1 MSKII
6 HFPRGDLFSLCHW
19 CIFAKRFNTANIRGF
34 KVGHRKKCAPLD
46 DAGVHFYTRPLGG
59 VSQQEVGAYQ

>member
-34 KVGHRKKCAPLD
+34 KVGHRKKCVLHWTMLVCTSTQGLLA
-46 DAGVHFYTRPLGG
+46 
-59 VSQQEVGAYQ
+59 VSVNGR